1 MEEKKE
7 YYRGLRTGIISAS
20 VVALSV
26 FLLFII
32 SNKIKNLGF
41 DFGSSNGNESQIE
54 SIYGKGSADK
64 LKLIQQYIDAYYIED
79 PDKEDVL
86 VGMMKG
92 MITSLEDPYSVYYTS
107 EEYADLMTSTSGSY
121 YGIGVSVNQNQE
133 TGVITIV
140 KVFKT
145 SPAREAGMKDGD
157 ILYAVEGKEV
167 TGQDLNT
174 VVAEIRGKKNTK
186 VNVTVLRNGE
196 KIDLSIERREVE
208 MDTVEYKMLDNGV
221 GYLYISEFDGVTTN
235 QVENAIKDL
244 LSQGMTSIVVDLR
257 DNPGGRLDVVED
269 IMDMFL
275 PKDKLLMYME
285 YKSGERK
292 DSYSRTEG
300 LIPDMP
306 MTVLIN
312 QNSASASELFTGA
325 IQSYERGTIVG
336 VTSFGKG
343 IVQSIFPLEDGTAL
357 KLTTAKY
364 YLPNGENIHKEGII
378 PDVVVE
384 LPEGVRSC
392 WDLSE
397 EEDNQLQKAI
407 SLLTES

>member
-1 MEEKKE
+1 
-7 YYRGLRTGIISAS
+7 
-20 VVALSV
+20 
-26 FLLFII
+26 
-32 SNKIKNLGF
+32 
-41 DFGSSNGNESQIE
+41 
-54 SIYGKGSADK
+54 
-64 LKLIQQYIDAYYIED
+64 
-79 PDKEDVL
+79 
-86 VGMMKG
+86 
-92 MITSLEDPYSVYYTS
+92 
-107 EEYADLMTSTSGSY
+107 
-121 YGIGVSVNQNQE
+121 
-133 TGVITIV
+133 
-140 KVFKT
+140 
-145 SPAREAGMKDGD
+145 
-157 ILYAVEGKEV
+157 
-167 TGQDLNT
+167 
-174 VVAEIRGKKNTK
+174 
-186 VNVTVLRNGE
+186 
-196 KIDLSIERREVE
+196 
-208 MDTVEYKMLDNGV
+208 
-221 GYLYISEFDGVTTN
+221 VTTN

-292 DSYSRTEG
+292 DSYSRTNG

-343 IVQSIFPLEDGTAL
+343 IVQSIFQLEDGTAL

-364 YLPNGENIHKEGII
+364 YLPNGKNIHKEGIT

-397 EEDNQLQKAI
+397 EEDNQLQKAV
-407 SLLTES
+407 SLLIES